1 MKYIKLFEDFNDYD
15 PYELMIIPPIKKGE
29 MIANE
34 LYTSKPNINLI
45 SDLISLGADLD
56 IEFLDGGFTP
66 LYFCA
71 VNNYPEIAKMLIDA
85 GANVDWRGDRGRTA
99 LHVCA
104 IRNNKEIAKMLI
116 DAGADLNVQDKEGYT
131 ALHLCAF
138 ISFKGEI
145 ARMLIDAGADVNI
158 QQGYDGKT
166 ALMNFILYGEID
178 IVELIL
184 ERPDVDVNIKSNE
197 GNTAWSLASR
207 TIRKR
212 FPKLKPTE

>member
-1 MKYIKLFEDFNDYD
+1 MHLQEFIDYLSYQKRFSAHSITAYSKD
-15 PYELMIIPPIKKGE
+15 LETFWEY
-29 MIANE
+29 AN
-34 LYTSKPNINLI
+34 
-45 SDLISLGADLD
+45 
-56 IEFLDGGFTP
+56 
-66 LYFCA
+66 
-71 VNNYPEIAKMLIDA
+71 
-85 GANVDWRGDRGRTA
+85 
-99 LHVCA
+99 
-104 IRNNKEIAKMLI
+104 
-116 DAGADLNVQDKEGYT
+116 KEGYT

-138 ISFKGEI
+138 ISFKREI

-166 ALMNFILYGEID
+166 ALMNFILYGEND